1 MKKILLAA
9 GSLLFVILLLEI
21 GLRIAVGRVFPP
33 RFFEPHPDFGHFHRP
48 NVEGWQRTGEYESYV
63 AINAKGLRDRD
74 FPYEKPEGTY
84 RILVLGDSFTEG
96 LQVDIEKTFP
106 KQLETLL
113 NEQAASPVE
122 VINAGVSRYGTDRA
136 LLFLEE
142 EGLKYHPDLIIYAL
156 YPNDIT
162 DNVESGLFRIEN
174 GRLVQHSV
182 EISTWEQVR
191 GFLYDTSYLYRIG
204 LATYLILR
212 QQNDPTLIETEW
224 GLVLPIYR
232 ADLQPREIRAWELSA
247 ALLNRLA
254 ENPNV
259 MVVYLPEIFQTENDL
274 WAKVE
279 NSEETLVRDAP
290 NMKLAEIM
298 PANLTFI
305 DLSPEFR
312 EVGQDTSLYYVS
324 DGHFNA
330 AGHALTAR
338 LLAPV
343 ILAKMGQ

>member
-9 GSLLFVILLLEI
+9 GSFLFVVVLLEI
-21 GLRIAVGRVFPP
+21 GLRVTVGRVFPP

-48 NVEGWQRTGEYESYV
+48 NVEGWQRTSEYESYV
-63 AINAKGLRDRD
+63 SINKKGLRDRD

-96 LQVDIEKTFP
+96 LQVESEETFP
-106 KQLETLL
+106 KQLECLL
-113 NEQAASPVE
+113 NEQTETPVE
-122 VINAGVSRYGTDRA
+122 VINAGVSHYGTDRV
-136 LLFLEE
+136 LLFLEN
-142 EGLKYHPDLIIYAL
+142 EGLKYHPDLIIYAF
-156 YPNDIT
+156 YANDIT
-162 DNVESGLFRIEN
+162 DNVESGLFSLEN
-174 GRLVQHSV
+174 GRLVRHPVQQS
-182 EISTWEQVR
+182 EWEQVR
-191 GFLYDTSYLYRIG
+191 GFLYDTSYIYRVA
-204 LATYLILR
+204 LAAYLSLR
-212 QQNDPTLIETEW
+212 QQTDPTLIKTEW

-232 ADLQPREIRAWELSA
+232 AALHPREVAAWELST

-259 MVVYLPEIFQTENDL
+259 MVVYLPEIFQTEDRL

-279 NSEETLVRDAP
+279 NSQESLVRDAP
-290 NMKLAEIM
+290 NMKLADIM

-312 EVGQDTSLYYVS
+312 EVGQEAHLYYTS

-343 ILAKMGQ
+343 ILTKMGQ